1 VDPLRVAELERRLGY
16 RFRAPSLLEEAL
28 THASFANEHPP
39 AADHARLAFLGDAA
53 LGLVVADHVIAADPA
68 AAVGELTA
76 RLAFLGDAALGLVVA
91 DHVIAA
97 DPAAAVGELTARRAE
112 LVTGRHLARW
122 AVELELGAL
131 LRLGRGED
139 QSGGRTRDSILAA
152 ALEAVLGAIY
162 REGGLDEVRRVLGRL
177 AAW

>member
-39 AADHARLAFLGDAA
+39 AADH
-53 LGLVVADHVIAADPA
+53 
-68 AAVGELTA
+68 A